1 MYMDKIH
8 HVKEKSDMILEPL
21 QVMIQLSF
29 LSFCP
34 IGTKLSIAENLL
46 YLQLPSWSQGMTR
59 WYMKDNKDDL
69 YYLFQAIRRYYLWYK
84 PDTCIIYEKILE
96 TAIKGIQK
104 LIKTYENTDKI
115 SIRHTLTL
123 YTNILNLE
131 SPELFK
137 DTTDQDVNIDSVFE
151 NVTKLYNK
159 KILSIV
165 YNGILIME
173 TGEKEQDVQTI
184 LNGLQQI
191 LMPQNFKI
199 KTWIRDNLTC

>member
-1 MYMDKIH
+1 MDKIN

-21 QVMIQLSF
+21 QIMIQLAF

-34 IGTKLSIAENLL
+34 IGTKISIAENLL
-46 YLQLPSWSQGMTR
+46 YLQMPSWSQGVTR

-84 PDTCIIYEKILE
+84 PDSDIIYEKILE

-123 YTNILNLE
+123 YTNILSLE

-137 DTTDQDVNIDSVFE
+137 ETTDQEVNIDNVFE

-159 KILSIV
+159 KILSMI

-173 TGEKEQDVQTI
+173 DSDKDVDTETI

-191 LMPQNFKI
+191 LTPQNFKI

>member
-1 MYMDKIH
+1 MDKIN

-21 QVMIQLSF
+21 QVMIQLA
-29 LSFCP
+29 LLAYCP
-34 IGTKLSIAENLL
+34 IGTKLSISENILQ
-46 YLQLPSWSQGMTR
+46 LQLPSWSQGVTR

-84 PDTCIIYEKILE
+84 PDSCIIYEKILS

-123 YTNILNLE
+123 YTNILSLE

-137 DTTDQDVNIDSVFE
+137 ETMEDSINIDNVFE
-151 NVTKLYNK
+151 NITKLYNN

-165 YNGILIME
+165 YNCLLILDTSVENEINN
-173 TGEKEQDVQTI
+173 VS
-184 LNGLQQI
+184 NGLQEI
-191 LMPQNFKI
+191 LKPQHLKI
-199 KTWIRDNLTC
+199 KTWIRENLTC

>member
-1 MYMDKIH
+1 MDKIT

-21 QVMIQLSF
+21 QVMIQLA
-29 LSFCP
+29 LLAYCP
-34 IGTKLSIAENLL
+34 IGTKLSISENILH
-46 YLQLPSWSQGMTR
+46 LQLPSWSQGMTR

-84 PDTCIIYEKILE
+84 PDSCVIYEKILS

-123 YTNILNLE
+123 YTNILSLE

-137 DTTDQDVNIDSVFE
+137 ETMEDSVNLDNVFE
-151 NVTKLYNK
+151 NITKLYNK

-165 YNGILIME
+165 YNCLLILDTSQESEINC
-173 TGEKEQDVQTI
+173 I
-184 LNGLQQI
+184 SNGLQEI
-191 LMPQNFKI
+191 LKPQNLKI
-199 KTWIRDNLTC
+199 KTWIRENLTC

>member
-1 MYMDKIH
+1 MDKIN

-21 QVMIQLSF
+21 QVMIQLAF

-34 IGTKLSIAENLL
+34 IGTKISIAENLL
-46 YLQLPSWSQGMTR
+46 YLQMPSWSQGVTR

-84 PDTCIIYEKILE
+84 PDSDIIYEKILE

-123 YTNILNLE
+123 YTNILSLE

-137 DTTDQDVNIDSVFE
+137 ETTDQEVNIDNVFE

-159 KILSIV
+159 RILSMV

-173 TGEKEQDVQTI
+173 DSDKETDTETI

-191 LMPQNFKI
+191 LTPQNFKI

>member
-159 KILSIV
+159 NILSFV

-173 TGEKEQDVQTI
+173 TGEKEQDIQTI

>member
-1 MYMDKIH
+1 MDKIT

-21 QVMIQLSF
+21 QVMIQLA
-29 LSFCP
+29 LLAYCP
-34 IGTKLSIAENLL
+34 IGTKLSISENILH
-46 YLQLPSWSQGMTR
+46 LQLPSWSQGMTR

-84 PDTCIIYEKILE
+84 PDSCVIYEKILS

-123 YTNILNLE
+123 YTNILSLE

-137 DTTDQDVNIDSVFE
+137 ETMEDSVNLDNVFE
-151 NVTKLYNK
+151 NITKFYNK

-165 YNGILIME
+165 YNCLLILDTSQESEINC
-173 TGEKEQDVQTI
+173 I
-184 LNGLQQI
+184 SNGLQEI
-191 LMPQNFKI
+191 LKPQNLKI
-199 KTWIRDNLTC
+199 KTWIRENLTC

>member
-1 MYMDKIH
+1 MDKIS

-21 QVMIQLSF
+21 QVMIQLA
-29 LSFCP
+29 LLAYCP
-34 IGTKLSIAENLL
+34 IGSKLSISENILH
-46 YLQLPSWSQGMTR
+46 LQLPSWSQGVTR

-84 PDTCIIYEKILE
+84 PDSNVIYEKILE
-96 TAIKGIQK
+96 TAIKGIRK

-123 YTNILNLE
+123 YTNILSLE

-137 DTTDQDVNIDSVFE
+137 ETTEDAISLDSVFE
-151 NVTKLYNK
+151 NITKLYNN

-165 YNGILIME
+165 YNSLLILDTSSENDIQHIS
-173 TGEKEQDVQTI
+173 T
-184 LNGLQQI
+184 GLQEI
-191 LMPQNFKI
+191 LKPQHLKI
-199 KTWIRDNLTC
+199 KTWIRENLTC

>member
-1 MYMDKIH
+1 MDKIS

-21 QVMIQLSF
+21 QVMIQLA
-29 LSFCP
+29 LLAYCP
-34 IGTKLSIAENLL
+34 IGTKLSISENILH
-46 YLQLPSWSQGMTR
+46 LQMPSWSQGVTR

-84 PDTCIIYEKILE
+84 PDSNVIYEKILE
-96 TAIKGIQK
+96 TAIKGIRK

-123 YTNILNLE
+123 YTNILSLE

-137 DTTDQDVNIDSVFE
+137 ETTEDAISLDSVFE
-151 NVTKLYNK
+151 NITKLYNN

-165 YNGILIME
+165 YNSLLILDTSSENDIQHIS
-173 TGEKEQDVQTI
+173 T
-184 LNGLQQI
+184 GLQEI
-191 LMPQNFKI
+191 LKPQHLKI
-199 KTWIRDNLTC
+199 KTWIRENLTC